1 MLQDELRCLRS
12 DASGSGLGAK
22 GLERLDGLLS
32 DHDGADTSTEP
43 WLAVDLLR
51 CYQDIWLSLPEHVR
65 DGRDASIN
73 TTLQRI
79 QHRMKHRTASLPDLL
94 PDDPNRPALIDP
106 ASNQELSYARLRSF
120 VNGFELGLPF
130 PAQGRPRVAVML
142 PNGPIL
148 ALAVLA
154 IANRYTMIPMA
165 RTAAPEQLRA
175 DVEAVNADAIL
186 MLEADVGKVQ
196 LDEKLP
202 VFVVHPQPDL
212 TFTVASTDPAF
223 VPAQST
229 HSNDPDDV
237 AVLLFTSG
245 TSGKKKLVPIT
256 AYNLFASAVFTMDSV
271 ALDDTSRCANMM
283 PLHHIGGMIRS
294 LYAPMLAGGATICCA
309 SFDPSLFWDVVETW
323 RPTWYYA
330 TPTMHQMILA
340 ESEHRPDALRQSLIR
355 FIINAGGGLPATL
368 AVQLREVFQ
377 CTVLPS
383 YGMTECAPIVAPP
396 TDYKLEREGTSGRP
410 VGPDVAILD
419 GGGKRAP
426 TGTTGRICVRG
437 FPVFPGYLT
446 EQGVINKDAFDE
458 NGWFD
463 TGDLGHLDED
473 RYLYIT
479 GRSKEVINRGGEIIS
494 PIEVENGILSA
505 ARDPSSILY
514 GRVSEALAFS
524 TPHDVLQEAVGA
536 VIVSPPGKARPD
548 LRQLHEALGERLL
561 QPKWPALLV
570 YMDEGVPKS
579 NNKLQR
585 IRLSQRLGLQTLTD
599 SVPMAERHFEAKCPP
614 QGTPLTVSIPH
625 TSCVIDGQQALAHIA
640 QASGNTEIV
649 MRHNPIDGFPQAIF
663 FNSESHR
670 ATTVAELAQS
680 LRQSVHGY
688 FIPSSTKSL
697 PGPIPIDLNGY
708 VDEKAVDEALRAL
721 NASADSNS
729 TEYRVRE
736 LFAQALNQAVDEVS
750 ADTDFFA
757 AGGDSLSAGKLIST
771 LRREFGIRLSG
782 DVLFLHPTVAHIT
795 DIVDEACA
803 KKSPETAINLDDLP
817 GCKKMHSSTNPIV
830 LMLQLVP
837 MLIFYPMRVGLQWTI
852 FVFLMGETARRFPPD
867 DKLMG
872 RLLHIVLIGLASRLA
887 IGFIAPTFAIFFKWL
902 MMGRYRPGLYPMWG
916 SYHMRW
922 WLTQKALKIS
932 GKGVYNYFDT
942 TRNLYYRLLG
952 CHIGRNVTIH
962 QSASLGEYDLVHL
975 EDNVVLENCIVR
987 PFAVE
992 RNTSMLLQPIT
1003 IGSGSQI
1010 GLRTVVAPGSTLPPN
1025 TYLGPNSSSWELDS
1039 ADEANKDLNSANI
1052 PGPHWLLSLIF
1063 VEPLGLIAG
1072 FAYRLPWLAGLIP
1085 IVLHY
1090 PLHGYDMLRVI
1101 IFWFTTPSRIGW
1113 HILARIYYA
1122 VVGPIIWF
1130 IAILLIKAILDL
1142 TCGRAQTGP
1151 VSKMSTR
1158 QKIRQA
1164 ALFKVLPGGSLGPL
1178 TRLIGKHYEL
1188 VSVAIRL
1195 LGGRVGKRIY
1205 WPSVGPGIQDFDL
1218 VEVGNDV
1225 VFGSRS
1231 YLVTSDGSGRE
1242 RVTISDGAMLG
1253 DRAVVLPGVTIGE
1266 MAMVGSGSLLR
1277 RNGFYPP
1284 DTVWTGSKNG
1294 NAIQFPSIGS
1304 NQNTQ
1309 TPSEKPKVST
1319 PSSVGSASNSG
1330 TSSPEPFDEKT
1341 LASVRARSDAEHG
1354 RDTTRP
1360 FGRAFYQGLANFFV
1374 IPIPGIVCYSTFMVV
1389 ISTVWRLMGVLSGLL
1404 VLAHA
1409 LRQEYRAFD
1418 REWWQ
1423 PFSVYGLFTAVVAAV
1438 SFAQTIIGVAVVI
1451 TTKWAVMGRRTEGQY
1466 HWDKCSY
1473 NQRWQFYLTVE
1484 TLIKDMYRGI
1494 GVLPMLS
1501 GTAYLNLYY
1510 RLMGATIGKDCAL
1523 LANGDPNILL
1533 TEPDMV
1539 TLGDRVAVDD
1549 ASLVCHLN
1557 TRGEFEL
1564 HPLVVGDR
1572 SILRT
1577 GSRLMSGSSMGK
1589 DACLLEHTLVL
1600 SGDCVDDGVTMQGWP
1615 AEPFEGR
1622 RVVGL

>member
-1 MLQDELRCLRS
+1 M
-12 DASGSGLGAK
+12 
-22 GLERLDGLLS
+22 
-32 DHDGADTSTEP
+32 
-43 WLAVDLLR
+43 DLLR

-65 DGRDASIN
+65 DGKDTVTN
-73 TTLQRI
+73 TVLART
-79 QHRMKHRTASLPDLL
+79 QHRMKQRTAPLPDLL
-94 PDDPNRPALIDP
+94 LNDPSRPALIDP
-106 ASNQELSYARLRSF
+106 TSNQQLSYARLRSF
-120 VNGFELGLPF
+120 INDFELGLPF

-148 ALAVLA
+148 ALAVIA

-165 RTAAPEQLRA
+165 RTVAPEQLRA
-175 DVEAVNADAIL
+175 DIEAVEADAIVL
-186 MLEADVGKVQ
+186 LESDVDKVQ
-196 LDEKLP
+196 LDENLP
-202 VFVVHPQPDL
+202 VFTVNPQPDL
-212 TFTVASTDPAF
+212 TFTVASTNPAF
-223 VPAQST
+223 VPAQRT
-229 HSNDPDDV
+229 NRRNPDDA

-271 ALDDTSRCANMM
+271 ALDGTSRCANMM
-283 PLHHIGGMIRS
+283 PLHHVGGMIRS
-294 LYAPMLAGGATICCA
+294 LYAPMLAGSSTICCA
-309 SFDPSLFWDVVETW
+309 SFDPSLFWDVVEAW
-323 RPTWYYA
+323 NPTWYYA

-340 ESEHRPDALRQSLIR
+340 ESEHRPDALAQSQIQ

-396 TDYKLEREGTSGRP
+396 TNYKLDREGTSGRP

-419 GGGKRAP
+419 GSAQRAP
-426 TGTTGRICVRG
+426 TGVTGRICVRG

-446 EQGVINKDAFDE
+446 EQGVINKDAFDA

-463 TGDLGHLDED
+463 TGDLGHQDDEG
-473 RYLYIT
+473 YLFIT
-479 GRSKEVINRGGEIIS
+479 GRSKEVVNRGGEIIS
-494 PIEVENGILSA
+494 PIEVESGILSA
-505 ARDPSSILY
+505 ARDPSSALY
-514 GRVSEALAFS
+514 GRISETLAFS
-524 TPHDVLQEAVGA
+524 TPHDVLQEVVGA
-536 VIVSPPGKARPD
+536 VIVTPPGKARPD
-548 LRQLHEALGERLL
+548 LRQLHEALAERLL
-561 QPKWPALLV
+561 QPKWPALIV

-585 IRLSQRLGLQTLTD
+585 IRLSQRLGLDTLTD
-599 SVPMAERHFEAKCPP
+599 ATPVAERHFEAKCPP

-625 TSCVIDGQQALAHIA
+625 TSCMLDGQKALPYIVE
-640 QASGNTEIV
+640 ASGNPDVV

-663 FNSESHR
+663 FNSESQSPI
-670 ATTVAELAQS
+670 TVAELSHS
-680 LRQSVHGY
+680 LRSSVHGY
-688 FIPSSTKSL
+688 LIPSSVKSL
-697 PGPIPIDLNGY
+697 PGQIPLDLNGY
-708 VDEKAVDEALRAL
+708 VDEKAVDEALWAL
-721 NASADSNS
+721 NASADSSS
-729 TEYRVRE
+729 TEYRVRDI
-736 LFAQALNQAVDEVS
+736 FAQALNQAIDEVC

-757 AGGDSLSAGKLIST
+757 AGGDSLSAGRLIST

-782 DVLFLHPTVAHIT
+782 DVLFLHPTVGDIT

-803 KKSPETAINLDDLP
+803 KKAPEGTPVELP
-817 GCKKMHSSTNPIV
+817 GCEKMHSSTNPIV
-830 LMLQLVP
+830 LTLQLLP
-837 MLIFYPMRVGLQWTI
+837 MLVFYPMRVGLQWTI
-852 FVFLMGETARRFPPD
+852 FVFLMGETARLFPPD
-867 DKLMG
+867 GVLMG
-872 RLLHIVLIGLASRLA
+872 RLLHIVLIGLASRIA
-887 IGFIAPTFAIFFKWL
+887 IGTIAPVFAILCKWL
-902 MMGRYRPGLYPMWG
+902 LIGRYKAGLYPMWG
-916 SYHMRW
+916 SYHTRW
-922 WLTQKALKIS
+922 WLTQKAIKIS
-932 GKGVYNYFDT
+932 GKGVFNYFDF

-962 QSASLGEYDLVHL
+962 QSASLGEYDLIRL
-975 EDNVVLENCIVR
+975 EDNVILENCIVR

-992 RNTSMLLQPIT
+992 RNTSMLLQPIS

-1010 GLRTVVAPGSTLPPN
+1010 GLRTVVAPGSNLPPN
-1025 TYLGPNSSSWELDS
+1025 TFLGPNSSSWEIDS
-1039 ADEANKDLNSANI
+1039 SDEANKELNSAAI
-1052 PGPHWLLSLIF
+1052 QGPHWFWSLLL
-1063 VEPLGLIAG
+1063 VEPLGLVAG

-1085 IVLHY
+1085 IVMHY

-1101 IFWFTTPSRIGW
+1101 VFWFTNPTRIGW

-1122 VVGPIIWF
+1122 VGGPIVWF
-1130 IAILLIKAILDL
+1130 IAILMIKTFLDL
-1142 TCGRAQTGP
+1142 TCGRAKTGP
-1151 VSKMSTR
+1151 ISKMSQR

-1164 ALFKVLPGGSLGPL
+1164 ALFKVLPNGSLGPI

-1277 RNGFYPP
+1277 RNGFYAP

-1304 NQNTQ
+1304 NNNQISLH
-1309 TPSEKPKVST
+1309 SEKPKTSA
-1319 PSSVGSASNSG
+1319 PSSSSASATVTATNSG
-1330 TSSPEPFDEKT
+1330 SSSPEPFDEKAFEAAT
-1341 LASVRARSDAEHG
+1341 CQLPLE

-1360 FGRAFYQGLANFFV
+1360 FGRAFYQGFANFFV
-1374 IPIPGIVCYSTFMVV
+1374 IPIFGIVCYSTFMV
-1389 ISTVWRLMGVLSGLL
+1389 ILSTVWRLMGVLAGLL

-1423 PFSVYGLFTAVVAAV
+1423 PFAVYGLFTAVVSAV
-1438 SFAQTIIGVAVVI
+1438 SFAQTIIGVTVVI
-1451 TTKWAVMGRRTEGQY
+1451 AAKWAVMGRRTEGAY
-1466 HWDKCSY
+1466 HWDKSSY

-1484 TLIKDMYRGI
+1484 TLIKDSYRGI

-1501 GTAYLNLYY
+1501 GTAYLNTIY
-1510 RLMGATIGKDCAL
+1510 RLMGATIGKDCSL
-1523 LANGDPNILL
+1523 LSNGDPNILL

-1577 GSRLMSGSSMGK
+1577 GSRLMSGATMGK
-1589 DACLLEHTLVL
+1589 DAGLLEHTLVL
-1600 SGDCVDDGVTMQGWP
+1600 SGDCVDDAVTMQGWP

-1622 RVVGL
+1622 RVTL